1 MAFPPPE
8 KHGREYAEKLVQ
20 AVIAR
25 RRQVAE
31 QFYGMGMEL
40 RELSRPEMYRG
51 IRRLGR
57 RGARRRLCRR
67 RCGRAGRGP

>member
-40 RELSRPEMYRG
+40 RELSRPEMYRVLVA
-51 IRRLGR
+51 RL
-57 RGARRRLCRR
+57 
-67 RCGRAGRGP
+67 